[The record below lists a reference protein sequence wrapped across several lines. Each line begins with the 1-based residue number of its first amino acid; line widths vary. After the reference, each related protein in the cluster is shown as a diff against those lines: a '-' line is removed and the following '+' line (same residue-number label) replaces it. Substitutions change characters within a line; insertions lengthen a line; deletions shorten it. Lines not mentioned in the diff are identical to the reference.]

1 MSEIRVNNFKAEDG
15 ISAPSFPNG
24 IQVTG
29 VVTATVLD
37 TSVDF
42 LDVGSNIKAGNSGIL
57 TVTELKATNVSIAG
71 TLTYEDVTNVDSVGL
86 ITARKGIISS
96 GVVTATAA
104 DVDDFISVGSNIHLG
119 NAGVVTATA
128 FHGSGASLT
137 GIDATAL
144 KDPAGNVKIQAQA
157 SGAVHT
163 GIHTFSTVNTT
174 TVTGN
179 GSGLTNLNG
188 SNIASGT
195 VADARISTLTAS
207 KLSGALPAVSGANL
221 TNLNG
226 SNISSGTIASAR
238 IGTLNQNTTGSA
250 ATLDVANG
258 SSNSTYYPVFT
269 DNNGSAKTLNIDSG
283 GNLQYNPSTNILT
296 AGTIRG
302 GGTVEVHSYVV
313 NNSGDVGQSGS
324 NWFSFSMT
332 PSIDWNKCIW
342 GHAGAH
348 RASADTHYYAGYR
361 FNKGGGDV
369 DQHMRGVGRAQ
380 SATTNNQGWAATGVA
395 IESNGSFMSG
405 SANVGC
411 TFRCYSSSGANSA
424 PANDSG
430 YDHHAWVMFVHD

>member
-144 KDPAGNVKIQAQA
+144 KDPAGNVKIQAQD

-207 KLSGALPAVSGANL
+207 KLSGALPAISGANL
-221 TNLNG
+221 TNVNSG
-226 SNISSGTIASAR
+226 SI
-238 IGTLNQNTTGSA
+238 
-250 ATLDVANG
+250 DVANG

-269 DNNGSAKTLNIDSG
+269 DNNGSAKTLSIDSG
-283 GNLQYNPSTNILT
+283 GSLQYNPSTNVLT
-296 AGTIRG
+296 AGTVRG
-302 GGTVEVHSYVV
+302 VGTVEVHSYVLS
-313 NNSGDVGQSGS
+313 NSGDVSQSGS

-348 RASADTHYYAGYR
+348 RASADTHYYAGYQ

-380 SATTNNQGWAATGVA
+380 SATNHNQGWAATGVA
-395 IESNGSFMSG
+395 VESNGSFMSG

-411 TFRCYSSSGANSA
+411 TFKCYSSSGGNSA
-424 PANDSG
+424 PANDNG

>member
-1 MSEIRVNNFKAEDG
+1 MSEIRVDSFKAEDG

-24 IQVTG
+24 INVTG
-29 VVTATVLD
+29 VVTASVLD
-37 TSVDF
+37 VSVPF
-42 LDVGSNIKAGNSGIL
+42 LDAGNNIQLGAAGII
-57 TVTELKATNVSIAG
+57 TATELKATNVSVAG
-71 TLTYEDVTNVDSVGL
+71 TLTYEDVSNVDSIGIV
-86 ITARKGIISS
+86 TARAGLKVTS
-96 GVVTATAA
+96 GEAT
-104 DVDDFISVGSNIHLG
+104 VGSNIKLG

-144 KDPAGNVKIQAQA
+144 KDSAGNVKIQAQA

-269 DNNGSAKTLNIDSG
+269 DNNGSAKTLSIDSG
-283 GNLQYNPSTNILT
+283 GSLQYNPSTNILT

-302 GGTVEVHSYVV
+302 GGTVEVHSMVV
-313 NNSGDVGQSGS
+313 NNSGDVGSGS
-324 NWFSFSMT
+324 NYFVFTMT

-342 GHAGAH
+342 GHAGSH
-348 RASADTHYYAGYR
+348 RAAADSHYYAGYE
-361 FNKGGGDV
+361 FNKGSGDIA
-369 DQHMRGVGRAQ
+369 QHMRGFGRAQ
-380 SATTNNQGWAATGVA
+380 SATNHNQGWSATGTAV
-395 IESNGSFMSG
+395 ENNGSFMSG
-405 SANVGC
+405 SANTGC
-411 TFRCYSSSGANSA
+411 TFKCYLDSGGNSG
-424 PANDSG
+424 PANDVG
-430 YDHHAWVMFVHD
+430 FDHHAWVMFIHD

>member
-1 MSEIRVNNFKAEDG
+1 MSEIRVDTFKAEDG

-37 TSVDF
+37 SSVDF

-71 TLTYEDVTNVDSVGL
+71 TLTYEDVTNVDS
-86 ITARKGIISS
+86 I
-96 GVVTATAA
+96 GVVTARTGLKVTSGEAT
-104 DVDDFISVGSNIHLG
+104 VGNNIKLG

-163 GIHTFSTVNTT
+163 GIHTISTII
-174 TVTGN
+174 GN
-179 GSGLTNLNG
+179 GAGITQINA

-195 VADARISTLTAS
+195 ISAS
-207 KLSGALPAVSGANL
+207 RVP
-221 TNLNG
+221 
-226 SNISSGTIASAR
+226 
-238 IGTLNQNTTGSA
+238 TLNQNTTGSA
-250 ATLDVANG
+250 ASAGAVDVANG
-258 SSNSTYYPVFT
+258 SSNTNYYPVFT
-269 DNNGSAKTLNIDSG
+269 DNNGSAKTLSIDS
-283 GNLQYNPSTNILT
+283 NASLAYNPSTNVLT
-296 AGTIRG
+296 SGTFKG
-302 GGTVEVHSYVV
+302 KGTVEVHSY
-313 NNSGDVGQSGS
+313 SIDSAGDVGTSS

-342 GHAGAH
+342 GHSGAH
-348 RASADTHYYAGYR
+348 RASADTHYYAGYQ

-380 SATTNNQGWAATGVA
+380 SATNHNQGWAATGTA
-395 IESNGSFMSG
+395 MESNGTFMTG

-411 TFRCYSSSGANSA
+411 TFKCYSSSGGNSA
-424 PANDSG
+424 PANDNG
-430 YDHHAWVMFVHD
+430 HDHHAWVMFVHD